1 MPLSARRGAAC
12 FALLAA
18 YLATALGLAGCA
30 KKRPHPAP
38 RTALPYWIQAEKYP
52 AIGPERPLG
61 ARQLAVR
68 WYGTAAFEVRTARGT
83 VFFDPNFTRD
93 PLGAL
98 LFGAARAKPER
109 WRFAYAQPTAIFI
122 GHAHFDHFLDAP
134 EFAKRTGATLYAS
147 DEALRVARSEGVP
160 ERQLSAVRGGQR
172 VAVGDMVVEVLPG
185 RHSEMVTQLLAG
197 GSMPAAVKAPL
208 WFLDY
213 KNGPTYTFLVRWR
226 GRTLAHI
233 DSADFDDAAF
243 SGHKADVAL
252 FAISG
257 WTYTKD
263 VFARLYEDLGPDVFV
278 PMHHD
283 DFFAPLSEPV
293 VEGPLARLK
302 EAYAAIGR
310 DMPGTAILPNDQ
322 FFGEFRLGPLE
333 SP

>member
-1 MPLSARRGAAC
+1 MPLFTRRGAAR

-18 YLATALGLAGCA
+18 CLAIASGAAGCG
-30 KKRPHPAP
+30 KKAPYPAP
-38 RTALPYWIQAEKYP
+38 RTTLPFWIQAEKHP
-52 AIGPERPLG
+52 PIGPERPLG
-61 ARQLAVR
+61 AKQLAVR
-68 WYGTAAFEVRTARGT
+68 WYGTAAFEVRTAKGT

-93 PLGAL
+93 PLPAL

-109 WRFAYAQPTAIFI
+109 WSYSYGQPTAIFV

-147 DEALRVARSEGVP
+147 EEALRVARAEGVP
-160 ERQLSAVRGGQR
+160 EPQMHAVRGGQR
-172 VAVGDMVVEVLPG
+172 VAVGDMVVEILPG
-185 RHSEMVTQLLAG
+185 RHSEMITQRLAG
-197 GSMPAAVKAPL
+197 GSMPPTVKAPM
-208 WFLDY
+208 WFLSY
-213 KNGPTYTFLVRWR
+213 KNGPTFTFLVRWR

-257 WTYTKD
+257 WTSTKD
-263 VFARLYEDLGPDVFV
+263 VFARLYADLGPDVFV

-283 DFFAPLSEPV
+283 DFFVPLSEPV
-293 VEGPLARLK
+293 VEGPLAKLK

-322 FFGEFRLGPLE
+322 FFGEFRLSPLE
-333 SP
+333 QP